1 MARPS
6 LQQNRQPSFDMGG
19 AGGGA
24 AGGYNF
30 QRIMDDHFEHY
41 KRAPSR
47 ERSVDKTNLPAS
59 LAEAP
64 TAVPTR
70 GRSGS
75 RPPLLRNAANP
86 TNASNP
92 QQPPPPR
99 PSSRATSG
107 TRAGPSGSRA
117 PSVTRASS
125 VTRQQQPLPYTD
137 MDLDLRRAE
146 LEAKFAQNGE
156 AQHEDMSLR
165 HRGQPSQEVAQ
176 LGTIPKRTES
186 VYVKESVGSKGKDTP
201 AGTLQRKKSLPDVKS
216 LDVTTQAQGSKAMTR
231 EEISVLSSMRREA
244 VRRQLEEDEAYKHN
258 PFLYILN
265 PHFREWISRQ
275 KLMLFILFINLSLAI
290 MFFKLLT

>member
-64 TAVPTR
+64 SSRPR

-86 TNASNP
+86 AAAATTDP
-92 QQPPPPR
+92 QPQAQPPAPGGPHQ
-99 PSSRATSG
+99 RAPSG
-107 TRAGPSGSRA
+107 TRAPS
-117 PSVTRASS
+117 
-125 VTRQQQPLPYTD
+125 
-137 MDLDLRRAE
+137 
-146 LEAKFAQNGE
+146 
-156 AQHEDMSLR
+156 
-165 HRGQPSQEVAQ
+165 
-176 LGTIPKRTES
+176 
-186 VYVKESVGSKGKDTP
+186 
-201 AGTLQRKKSLPDVKS
+201 
-216 LDVTTQAQGSKAMTR
+216 
-231 EEISVLSSMRREA
+231 
-244 VRRQLEEDEAYKHN
+244 
-258 PFLYILN
+258 
-265 PHFREWISRQ
+265 
-275 KLMLFILFINLSLAI
+275 
-290 MFFKLLT
+290 

>member
-186 VYVKESVGSKGKDTP
+186 VYVKESVGSKGKVIIDF
-201 AGTLQRKKSLPDVKS
+201 KSRIV
-216 LDVTTQAQGSKAMTR
+216 
-231 EEISVLSSMRREA
+231 
-244 VRRQLEEDEAYKHN
+244 
-258 PFLYILN
+258 
-265 PHFREWISRQ
+265 
-275 KLMLFILFINLSLAI
+275 
-290 MFFKLLT
+290 

>member
-19 AGGGA
+19 AGGGGA

-64 TAVPTR
+64 TAAPTR

-92 QQPPPPR
+92 QQPPPR

-107 TRAGPSGSRA
+107 TRAPGTGSRA

-186 VYVKESVGSKGKDTP
+186 LYVKESIGSKGKVII
-201 AGTLQRKKSLPDVKS
+201 R
-216 LDVTTQAQGSKAMTR
+216 
-231 EEISVLSSMRREA
+231 
-244 VRRQLEEDEAYKHN
+244 
-258 PFLYILN
+258 F
-265 PHFREWISRQ
+265 
-275 KLMLFILFINLSLAI
+275 
-290 MFFKLLT
+290 